1 MTNSTETAISV
12 QETINAKKEKT
23 TRIFGDTTREGINN
37 QKEEI
42 AGILV
47 GVKYKHFREVRTN
60 RHLAVIFPVEE
71 YRTSIGN
78 NAWMYDPPVNLNT

>member
-47 GVKYKHFREVRTN
+47 GVKCDHFREVRTN
-60 RHLAVIFPVEE
+60 RHLAVIFPAEE
-71 YRTSIGN
+71 YCTSIGN